1 MLLDVWFLMLNV
13 RHIVVAAL
21 LLVAVPA
28 AAAPSDAEK
37 KQARALMEEGDAAA
51 AKKDHARA
59 LEKYRA
65 ADAIMHVPTTGLE
78 VARTLSALGRLIEAR
93 DVALSVTRLEAPQ
106 SEPEP
111 FVKARA
117 DADRLATELGQRIP
131 SLEVVVTGA
140 QAFELHIDGKPVPAA
155 AAGLPQKLDPGEHE
169 VAVRSAAGKRATRK
183 ITLAP
188 GQNQRLEIT
197 LGAGAASAAP
207 PAAPQRDAGP
217 AAPAKTS
224 PLVYA
229 GFGVGAAGLLV
240 GGVSGVLSLGKA
252 SDAKGQCDGNRCPSS
267 AQDDIDASKSWAA
280 VSNVG
285 FAVAIVGAGVGVYG
299 LVSSKKGAEKPVARR
314 TEPVVGPRFI
324 GVAGRF

>member
-1 MLLDVWFLMLNV
+1 MLNV
-13 RHIVVAAL
+13 RHLMLAAL

-78 VARTLSALGRLIEAR
+78 VARTLAALGRLIEAR
-93 DVALSVTRLEAPQ
+93 DMALSVTRLEAPRN
-106 SEPEP
+106 EPEP
-111 FVKARA
+111 FVRARA
-117 DADRLATELGQRIP
+117 EADQLAAELGQRIP

-140 QAFELHIDGKPVPAA
+140 QAFELHIDGKQVPAA

-169 VAVRSAAGKRATRK
+169 VAVRSAAGKSATRK
-183 ITLAP
+183 ITLAQ
-188 GQNQRLEIT
+188 GQNEKLEIT
-197 LGAGAASAAP
+197 LSGGAASAAP
-207 PAAPQRDAGP
+207 PAAPRRSAGP
-217 AAPAKTS
+217 AEAKTS
-224 PLVYA
+224 PLVYV

-252 SDAKGQCDGNRCPSS
+252 SDAKGQCDANRCPSS
-267 AQDDIDASKSWAA
+267 AQDDIDASKSWAT

-299 LVSSKKGAEKPVARR
+299 LLSSKKGAEKPVARR